1 MLNIRIL
8 SPNYS
13 DPVNGHGFSLTVFED
28 YDKLNYL
35 ERGTSLNHAQL

>member
-1 MLNIRIL
+1 MLNIKIL

-13 DPVNGHGFSLTVFED
+13 DPVNGDGFSLTLFAD

-35 ERGTSLNHAQL
+35 ERGTSLNHVQL